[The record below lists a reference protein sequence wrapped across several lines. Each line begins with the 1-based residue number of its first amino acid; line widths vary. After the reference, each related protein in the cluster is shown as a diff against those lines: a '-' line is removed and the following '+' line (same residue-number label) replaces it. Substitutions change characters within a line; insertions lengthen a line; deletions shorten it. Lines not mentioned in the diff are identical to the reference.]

1 MLVLLLRSQQPG
13 DLVVIRRYL
22 NMMRDGETTLSLLF
36 DFIIE
41 RPLVPPTELERIT
54 ADEFGT
60 DYNKRIYELREKV
73 IHAMNTDWYT
83 QRPGRFSERTQVR
96 ATLKQKLDAA
106 DVIWQMSDSMATW
119 LFHRVIA
126 QAEKYE
132 LYSELSR
139 ALIGARQNLS
149 LRLTETEYQRISD
162 EIIKARKAEDG
173 LSYSLR
179 IRQEGAHRQ
188 RKNEAEENLVW
199 HIKAHKELEE
209 LENSTNSKTIRF
221 HKLLFLSDIY
231 CRQHFWHDASKALSE
246 AWELLENEIS
256 VRQPH
261 LKVLVRHHQGDVML
275 SAGQFDAAL
284 TITQSALQI
293 MKGENFNWLNLKK
306 MEADAL
312 FYTGKYTQ
320 AINTYLL
327 VLQHPNGNFDETFK
341 DVLRYSIASCNVALG
356 KYENAISVLND
367 ITILPRQNKTGF
379 NLAVRGL
386 HSLCLIALD
395 DHAQLFD
402 EMQKQRVYYSRLSP
416 NSQVSPRNVAL
427 FRILLGYASNR
438 GISHERVFKDRSEHF
453 ENLRTGAN
461 GCRWQPNGFEMIVYD
476 QFLDALA
483 ASESYDFM
491 LPDYLYRVG

>member
-1 MLVLLLRSQQPG
+1 
-13 DLVVIRRYL
+13 
-22 NMMRDGETTLSLLF
+22 MMRDGETVLSQLF
-36 DFIIE
+36 DFMVE
-41 RPLVPPTELERIT
+41 RPTIPPLDLERIT
-54 ADEFGT
+54 ADEFGS

-96 ATLKQKLDAA
+96 STLKQKLDAA

-132 LYSELSR
+132 LYSELNR
-139 ALIGARQNLS
+139 ALTGARQNLS
-149 LRLTETEYQRISD
+149 LKLTSSEYSRITE
-162 EIIKARKAEDG
+162 ELKKARIAEDG
-173 LSYSLR
+173 VTLALR
-179 IRQEGAHRQ
+179 LRQEGAHLQ
-188 RKNEAEENLVW
+188 RKSTPENNILW
-199 HIKAHKELEE
+199 HLNAHRELEE
-209 LENSTNSKTIRF
+209 LENSTDSKSIRF
-221 HKLLFLSDIY
+221 HRLLLLSDLY
-231 CRQHFWHDASKALSE
+231 CRQHLWNDASNALSE
-246 AWELLENEIS
+246 AWLVLENEVS

-261 LKVLVRHHQGDVML
+261 LKILVKHHQGDVML

-284 TITQSALQI
+284 TITRSALQLI
-293 MKGENFNWLNLKK
+293 KGENFNWLNLKK

-320 AINTYLL
+320 AINTFLM

-356 KYENAISVLND
+356 KYEKAISELND

-483 ASESYDFM
+483 AGEQYDFM